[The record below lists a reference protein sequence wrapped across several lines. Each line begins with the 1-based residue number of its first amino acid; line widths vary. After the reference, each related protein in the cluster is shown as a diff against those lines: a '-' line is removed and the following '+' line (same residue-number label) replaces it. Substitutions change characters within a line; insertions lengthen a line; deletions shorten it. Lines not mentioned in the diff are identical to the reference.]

1 MAPTFLPQA
10 NGWLPYF
17 LVFTG
22 STALIHSAVCYVSPP
37 STALKAFSGPNRPPP
52 TSLLAHVYATK
63 NMYTGAIR
71 LYAAYHIANA
81 QLYDLAA
88 LTFAGVLWLNVSEIV
103 VYGTAR
109 MREGIFSLVTA
120 GTGLAWMLTQRGQ
133 YSVGA

>member
-1 MAPTFLPQA
+1 MAPTFLPQS

-22 STALIHSAVCYVSPP
+22 ASALIHSAVCYVSPP
-37 STALKAFSGPNRPPP
+37 STALAIFSGPNRPTP

-81 QLYDLAA
+81 QLYNLAA
-88 LTFAGVLWLNVSEIV
+88 FTFVGVLGLNVSEMLLF
-103 VYGTAR
+103 GTVR
-109 MREGIFSLVTA
+109 MREGLWPFVTA
-120 GTGLAWMLTQRGQ
+120 GTGLAWMVLQREW
-133 YSVGA
+133 YLGA